1 MLTKNFWSLLCGG
14 GDPITDSSNSNMT
27 YVAGLYINEKLSR
40 VRVNNLAHAHQI
52 IRGNTTLTSNP
63 IQILSNASYDKLS
76 LFYNEK
82 AISDM
87 TEAEIYKAYDRL
99 STRTD
104 WFRIPSL
111 DYEGQYT
118 GVKAVSTFLNNTSSP
133 LTYNKFSWVNTVNSN
148 GNIILTIEELPEAIT
163 IQPAETY
170 SIEYKIDNIFT
181 TMPET
186 VS

>member
-1 MLTKNFWSLLCGG
+1 
-14 GDPITDSSNSNMT
+14 
-27 YVAGLYINEKLSR
+27 
-40 VRVNNLAHAHQI
+40 
-52 IRGNTTLTSNP
+52 
-63 IQILSNASYDKLS
+63 
-76 LFYNEK
+76 
-82 AISDM
+82 M
-87 TEAEIYKAYDRL
+87 TEVEIYKAYDKL

-118 GVKAVSTFLNNTSSP
+118 GIKAVATFLNNTSSP
-133 LTYNKFSWVNTVNSN
+133 KTYNKFSWVNTVNSSSD
-148 GNIILTIEELPEAIT
+148 GNIIFIVEELPEPIT
-163 IQPAETY
+163 INPSETY